1 MYKTAIVS
9 FLAIVAILAV
19 SVGEAQ
25 ARADRSVSSKG
36 EFSFQIESN
45 GRVLSTYN
53 HKGHAYIEG
62 QWGDTYAIRVFNH
75 TARRIEAV
83 VTVDGRNVISGKVG
97 DFRKQRGYVIQAYGS
112 VVIDGF
118 RRSMEQVAAFRFTD
132 VGDSYAARMGDATD
146 VGVVGVA
153 VFKEKYR
160 KPVPRPGPPIAY
172 DHRERRLGSGY
183 GASES
188 KKSAPSA
195 RSAPPSSYEAED
207 VAGSG
212 LSPRR
217 QNIGTEY
224 GHHTYSPATNTRFTR
239 QHKRRPTALLTVRYD
254 DYNGLIARG
263 VFPRPRPRCPHS
275 RVTPNPFPDANRFA
289 PPPPSHY

>member
-1 MYKTAIVS
+1 MYKTAIMSFFIIVTILSVFVS
-9 FLAIVAILAV
+9 K
-19 SVGEAQ
+19 AQ
-25 ARADRSVSSKG
+25 ARANRNVSPRG

-45 GRVLSTYN
+45 GRVLSTFN
-53 HKGHAYIEG
+53 HRGHTYVEG
-62 QWGDTYAIRVFNH
+62 QRGDTYAIRVLNH
-75 TARRIEAV
+75 TARRVEAV
-83 VTVDGRNVISGKVG
+83 VTVDGRNVISGKIG
-97 DFRKQRGYVIQAYGS
+97 DFRKQRGYVIQAYDS
-112 VVIDGF
+112 VMIDGF

-146 VGVVGVA
+146 VGVIGVA

-160 KPVPRPGPPIAY
+160 KPVPRPRPPIAY
-172 DHRERRLGSGY
+172 DSRERRLGSGY

-195 RSAPPSSYEAED
+195 RSAPSPSYEAED
-207 VAGSG
+207 MAGSG
-212 LSPRR
+212 VSPRR

-224 GHHTYSPATNTRFTR
+224 GHHTYSPATNARFTR
-239 QHKRRPTALLTVRYD
+239 QHKRRPTMLLTVRYD

-263 VFPRPRPRCPHS
+263 VLPRPRPRCLHS
-275 RVTPNPFPDANRFA
+275 GVTPNPFPDSSRFA